1 MASERLEKVQE
12 TLDRLML
19 ESDRIQQVQLAINE
33 WDKLPEILNEF
44 SDTIKDIGPNPYKGF

>member
-1 MASERLEKVQE
+1 
-12 TLDRLML
+12 ML

-44 SDTIKDIGPNPYKGF
+44 SDELKDLGPNPYKGF

>member
-1 MASERLEKVQE
+1 
-12 TLDRLML
+12 ML

-44 SDTIKDIGPNPYKGF
+44 SDTLKDLGPNPYKGF